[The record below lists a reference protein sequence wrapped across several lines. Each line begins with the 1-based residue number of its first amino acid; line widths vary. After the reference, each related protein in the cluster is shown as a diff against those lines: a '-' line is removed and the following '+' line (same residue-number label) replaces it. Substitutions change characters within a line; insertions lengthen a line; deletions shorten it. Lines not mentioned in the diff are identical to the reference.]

1 MLKLG
6 IRNDCEIIS
15 FHNSYDTFPKEK
27 FDALLVSIF
36 KIEVYQSFRY
46 YSTKKTKCAWPCK
59 YILQSQRWLEFSKM
73 ADNIKELSTNML
85 SQSRSNTRKT
95 AIRADLDEELE
106 L

>member
-1 MLKLG
+1 MLLFYKMCMAFQ
-6 IRNDCEIIS
+6 I
-15 FHNSYDTFPKEK
+15 H
-27 FDALLVSIF
+27 V
-36 KIEVYQSFRY
+36 
-46 YSTKKTKCAWPCK
+46 

-85 SQSRSNTRKT
+85 SQSRSNTRKA